1 MPYKLYTFAFSLL
14 FSLCA
19 MSQVKWM
26 DFNNLPI
33 EFKASKKPL
42 LLFIHTDWC
51 KICKMQEGTVF
62 ADDSISKQLNEQF
75 NTLKLNAEDVNDIS
89 FFGRTYQ
96 GATSNS
102 YHEFAEYIGKEGNV
116 LNFPT
121 LLILNERLE
130 IVYKKAGFVSKEEL
144 LIQISCVK

>member
-1 MPYKLYTFAFSLL
+1 
-14 FSLCA
+14 
-19 MSQVKWM
+19 MSQVRWM

-42 LLFIHTDWC
+42 LVFIHTDWC

-62 ADDSISKQLNEQF
+62 ADDSISKQLNNQF
-75 NTLKLNAEDVNDIS
+75 YLLKLNAEDENDIS

-96 GATSNS
+96 GATSRS
-102 YHEFAEYIGKEGNV
+102 HHQLAEYIGKEGKAI
-116 LNFPT
+116 NFPT
-121 LLILNERLE
+121 IVILNERLE